1 MFFSLFLKRPYN
13 QDNKNLWKLLY
24 ECAKLNKQC
33 AVICDITVYRKAVND
48 NFFVYDHPLAAK
60 TDNKKEDVHMKDYA
74 TGIQHIGIPTKDMEA
89 SKQFYEKLGFEI
101 AYETLNE
108 GNQVKFFKMGNL
120 IMEVYESD
128 DVTMKVGS
136 VDHVAIDVKDIE
148 QTYQEI
154 CDLGLNNLQDEIH
167 FLPFWD
173 NGVKFFT
180 IKGPNEEK
188 IEFGKF
194 L

>member
-1 MFFSLFLKRPYN
+1 M
-13 QDNKNLWKLLY
+13 
-24 ECAKLNKQC
+24 
-33 AVICDITVYRKAVND
+33 
-48 NFFVYDHPLAAK
+48 AAG
-60 TDNKKEDVHMKDYA
+60 TDNEKEDIHMKDYA

-101 AYETLNE
+101 AYETLND

-128 DVTMKVGS
+128 DVAMKVGS

-148 QTYQEI
+148 QTYKEI

>member
-1 MFFSLFLKRPYN
+1 
-13 QDNKNLWKLLY
+13 
-24 ECAKLNKQC
+24 
-33 AVICDITVYRKAVND
+33 
-48 NFFVYDHPLAAK
+48 
-60 TDNKKEDVHMKDYA
+60 MKDYA

-101 AYETLNE
+101 AYETLND

-128 DVTMKVGS
+128 DVAMKVGS

-148 QTYQEI
+148 QTYKEI